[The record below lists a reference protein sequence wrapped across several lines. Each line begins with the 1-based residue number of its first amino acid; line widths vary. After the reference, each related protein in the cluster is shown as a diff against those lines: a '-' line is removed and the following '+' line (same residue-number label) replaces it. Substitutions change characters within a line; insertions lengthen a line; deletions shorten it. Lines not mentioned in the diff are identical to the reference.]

1 MPSPSVSPVI
11 AANVEFQVFI
21 IIWSELTME
30 MNATADS
37 IEALRRK
44 MLIAGAA
51 GLHESNSEAGQE
63 LSEPS
68 SSNDGKSDSSDN
80 APDDRDTEKTIQ
92 S

>member
-1 MPSPSVSPVI
+1 
-11 AANVEFQVFI
+11 
-21 IIWSELTME
+21 ME
-30 MNATADS
+30 MNTAADS

-51 GLHESNSEAGQE
+51 GLNERKSESGQE
-63 LSEPS
+63 IPESPS
-68 SSNDGKSDSSDN
+68 SGDGKNGSSDS